1 MWVIFK
7 KEIRSFL
14 GSFIAYIVI
23 GVFLLLTGLF
33 LWMIKGNNIFDLGV
47 ASLQVMFEV
56 APFILIFLV
65 SAITMRSIS
74 EEKRLGTLEIL
85 TTKPIH
91 DVQIIVG
98 KFLASV
104 TLILIAII
112 PTLFYYYAIY
122 HLASPV
128 GNIDTGATMGSY
140 IGLILLAACYA
151 SVGMFSSSLTDNQIV
166 ALITSML
173 LNFFFFG
180 VLGMLGDISWLT
192 NIGKSLE
199 WFGLEFHY
207 DSISRGVIDS
217 RDVIYFFGF
226 IFVFLGLTKIVF
238 ESRKW

>member
-56 APFILIFLV
+56 APYILIFLV

-91 DVQIIVG
+91 DVQIIAG

-104 TLILIAII
+104 TLIVIAII

-122 HLASPV
+122 QLASPV

-140 IGLILLAACYA
+140 IGLVLLAACYA

-173 LNFFFFG
+173 FNFFFFG

-207 DSISRGVIDS
+207 DSISRGVIDT
-217 RDVIYFFGF
+217 RDVIYFLGF

>member
-47 ASLQVMFEV
+47 ASLQVMFEI

-85 TTKPIH
+85 TTKPIQ
-91 DVQIIVG
+91 DVQIILG

-128 GNIDTGATMGSY
+128 GNIDTGANMGSY

-207 DSISRGVIDS
+207 DSISRGVIDT

>member
-1 MWVIFK
+1 
-7 KEIRSFL
+7 
-14 GSFIAYIVI
+14 
-23 GVFLLLTGLF
+23 
-33 LWMIKGNNIFDLGV
+33 MIKGNNIFDLGV

-91 DVQIIVG
+91 DVQIIAG

-104 TLILIAII
+104 TLIIIAII
-112 PTLFYYYAIY
+112 PTIFYYYAI
-122 HLASPV
+122 HQLASPV
-128 GNIDTGATMGSY
+128 GNIDTGATLGSY

-173 LNFFFFG
+173 FNFFFFG

-207 DSISRGVIDS
+207 DSISRGVIDT
-217 RDVIYFFGF
+217 RDVVYFLGF
-226 IFVFLGLTKIVF
+226 ILVFLGLTKIVF

>member
-122 HLASPV
+122 HLASPF

-207 DSISRGVIDS
+207 DSISRGVIDT

>member
-47 ASLQVMFEV
+47 ASLQVMFEI

-180 VLGMLGDISWLT
+180 VLGMLGDISWLS

-207 DSISRGVIDS
+207 DSISRGVIDT

>member
-56 APFILIFLV
+56 APYILIFLV

-91 DVQIIVG
+91 DVQIIAG

-104 TLILIAII
+104 TLIVIAII
-112 PTLFYYYAIY
+112 PTLFYYFAIY
-122 HLASPV
+122 QLASPV

-140 IGLILLAACYA
+140 IGLVLLAACYA

-173 LNFFFFG
+173 FNFFFFG

-207 DSISRGVIDS
+207 DSISRGVIDT
-217 RDVIYFFGF
+217 RDVIYFLGF

>member
-91 DVQIIVG
+91 DVQIIVW

-122 HLASPV
+122 NLASPV

-166 ALITSML
+166 ALIASML

-207 DSISRGVIDS
+207 DSISRGVIDT
-217 RDVIYFFGF
+217 RDVIYFLGF

>member
-14 GSFIAYIVI
+14 GSFIAYIVM

-33 LWMIKGNNIFDLGV
+33 LWMIKGNNVFDLGV

-85 TTKPIH
+85 TTKPIQ
-91 DVQIIVG
+91 DTQIIAG
-98 KFLASV
+98 KFLASLA
-104 TLILIAII
+104 LIVIAII

-122 HLASPV
+122 QLASPV
-128 GNIDTGATMGSY
+128 GNIDTGATLGSY

-166 ALITSML
+166 ALISSML

-180 VLGMLGDISWLT
+180 VIGMLGDISWL
-192 NIGKSLE
+192 NVIGKSLE

-207 DSISRGVIDS
+207 NSISRGVIDT

-226 IFVFLGLTKIVF
+226 ILVFLGLTKIVF

>member
-56 APFILIFLV
+56 APYILIFLV

-104 TLILIAII
+104 TLIIIAII

-122 HLASPV
+122 QLASPI

-180 VLGMLGDISWLT
+180 VLGLLGDISWLT

-207 DSISRGVIDS
+207 DSISRGVIDT
-217 RDVIYFFGF
+217 RDVIYFLGF
-226 IFVFLGLTKIVF
+226 IFIFLGLTKIVF

>member
-91 DVQIIVG
+91 DVQIIAG

-122 HLASPV
+122 NLASPV

-140 IGLILLAACYA
+140 VGLILLAACYA

-207 DSISRGVIDS
+207 DSISRGVIDT
-217 RDVIYFFGF
+217 RDVIYFLGF

>member
-14 GSFIAYIVI
+14 GSFIAYIVM

-33 LWMIKGNNIFDLGV
+33 LWMIKGNNVFDLGV

-85 TTKPIH
+85 TTKPIQ
-91 DVQIIVG
+91 DTQIIAG

-104 TLILIAII
+104 ALIVIAII
-112 PTLFYYYAIY
+112 PTLFYYYAVY
-122 HLASPV
+122 QLASPV
-128 GNIDTGATMGSY
+128 GNIDTGATLGSY

-166 ALITSML
+166 ALISSML

-180 VLGMLGDISWLT
+180 VLGMLGDISWL
-192 NIGKSLE
+192 NVIGKSLE

-207 DSISRGVIDS
+207 NSISRGVIDT

-226 IFVFLGLTKIVF
+226 ILVFLGLTKIVF

>member
-91 DVQIIVG
+91 DVQIIAG

-104 TLILIAII
+104 TLIIIAII
-112 PTLFYYYAIY
+112 PTIFYYYAI
-122 HLASPV
+122 HQLASPE

-173 LNFFFFG
+173 FNFFFFG

-207 DSISRGVIDS
+207 DSISRGVIDT
-217 RDVIYFFGF
+217 RDVIYFLGF
-226 IFVFLGLTKIVF
+226 ILVFLGLTKIVF

>member
-47 ASLQVMFEV
+47 ASLQVMFEI

-91 DVQIIVG
+91 DVQIILG

-207 DSISRGVIDS
+207 DSISRGVIDT
-217 RDVIYFFGF
+217 RDVIYFCGF

>member
-14 GSFIAYIVI
+14 GSFIAYIVM

-33 LWMIKGNNIFDLGV
+33 LWMIKGNNVFDLGV

-85 TTKPIH
+85 TTKPIQ
-91 DVQIIVG
+91 DTQIIAG

-104 TLILIAII
+104 ALIVISII
-112 PTLFYYYAIY
+112 PTLFYYYAVY
-122 HLASPV
+122 QLASPV
-128 GNIDTGATMGSY
+128 GNIDTGATLGSY

-166 ALITSML
+166 ALISSML

-180 VLGMLGDISWLT
+180 VLGMLGDISWL
-192 NIGKSLE
+192 NVIGKSLE

-207 DSISRGVIDS
+207 NSISRGVIDT

-226 IFVFLGLTKIVF
+226 ILVFLGLTKIVF

>member
-104 TLILIAII
+104 TLILIAIV

-122 HLASPV
+122 NLASPV

-166 ALITSML
+166 ALIASML

-207 DSISRGVIDS
+207 DSISRGVIDT
-217 RDVIYFFGF
+217 RDVIYFLGF

>member
-91 DVQIIVG
+91 DVQIIAG

-104 TLILIAII
+104 TLIIIAII
-112 PTLFYYYAIY
+112 PTIFYYYAI
-122 HLASPV
+122 HQLASPV
-128 GNIDTGATMGSY
+128 GNIDTGATLGSY

-173 LNFFFFG
+173 FNFFFFG

-207 DSISRGVIDS
+207 DSISRGVIDT
-217 RDVIYFFGF
+217 RDVVYFLGF
-226 IFVFLGLTKIVF
+226 ILVFLGLTKIVF

>member
-104 TLILIAII
+104 TLIMIAII
-112 PTLFYYYAIY
+112 PTLFYYYAI
-122 HLASPV
+122 HQLASPI

-207 DSISRGVIDS
+207 DSISRGVIDT
-217 RDVIYFFGF
+217 RDVIYFLGF
-226 IFVFLGLTKIVF
+226 IFIFLGLTKIVF

>member
-14 GSFIAYIVI
+14 GSFIAYIVM

-33 LWMIKGNNIFDLGV
+33 LWMIKGNNVFDLGV

-56 APFILIFLV
+56 SPYILIFLV

-85 TTKPIH
+85 TTKPIQ
-91 DVQIIVG
+91 DTQIIAG
-98 KFLASV
+98 KFLAAV
-104 TLILIAII
+104 ALIVIAII

-122 HLASPV
+122 QLASPV
-128 GNIDTGATMGSY
+128 GNIDTGATLGSY

-151 SVGMFSSSLTDNQIV
+151 SVGMFTSSLTDNQIV
-166 ALITSML
+166 ALISSML
-173 LNFFFFG
+173 LNFFLFG
-180 VLGMLGDISWLT
+180 VLGMLGDISWL
-192 NIGKSLE
+192 NVIGKSLE
-199 WFGLEFHY
+199 WFGLEFHF
-207 DSISRGVIDS
+207 DSISRGVIDT
-217 RDVIYFFGF
+217 RDVIYFIGF
-226 IFVFLGLTKIVF
+226 ILVFLGLTKIVF

>member
-56 APFILIFLV
+56 APYILIFLV

-104 TLILIAII
+104 TLIIIAII

-122 HLASPV
+122 QLASPI

-207 DSISRGVIDS
+207 DSISRGVIDT
-217 RDVIYFFGF
+217 RDVIYFLGF
-226 IFVFLGLTKIVF
+226 IFIFLGLTKIVF

>member
-104 TLILIAII
+104 TLIIIAII
-112 PTLFYYYAIY
+112 PTLFYYYAI
-122 HLASPV
+122 HQLASPI

-207 DSISRGVIDS
+207 DSISRGVIDT
-217 RDVIYFFGF
+217 RDVIYFLGF
-226 IFVFLGLTKIVF
+226 IFIFLGLTKIVF

>member
-47 ASLQVMFEV
+47 ASLQVMFEI

-151 SVGMFSSSLTDNQIV
+151 SIGMFSSSLTDNQIV

-180 VLGMLGDISWLT
+180 VLGMLGDISWLS

-207 DSISRGVIDS
+207 DSISRGVIDT

>member
-47 ASLQVMFEV
+47 ASLQVMFEI

-140 IGLILLAACYA
+140 IGLILLAACYV

-180 VLGMLGDISWLT
+180 VLGMLGDISWLS

-207 DSISRGVIDS
+207 DSISRGVIDT